1 MPKTCQKRMAGT
13 EKLSGFVVLVGWD
26 KVAGEPT
33 QSVIQSQT
41 LQRMQSPRTPAHQ
54 WNWNDLP
61 AANGRGLHFRGGPAW
76 WAGVVGRREAGP
88 TCFPTLICCVPMTML
103 EVFQRFTAPLVSSN
117 CAAGESF
124 LIRRLRRRLGRWQ
137 LRLPLRRRGIVALGG
152 LGGVPGFIDRD
163 ELRDGGAIVVRAV
176 YRLEAVF
183 GSEE

>member
-1 MPKTCQKRMAGT
+1 MAGT

-76 WAGVVGRREAGP
+76 WAGVVGRRGGPAWWAGARRDQLV
-88 TCFPTLICCVPMTML
+88 FP
-103 EVFQRFTAPLVSSN
+103 R
-117 CAAGESF
+117 
-124 LIRRLRRRLGRWQ
+124 
-137 LRLPLRRRGIVALGG
+137 
-152 LGGVPGFIDRD
+152 
-163 ELRDGGAIVVRAV
+163 
-176 YRLEAVF
+176 
-183 GSEE
+183 